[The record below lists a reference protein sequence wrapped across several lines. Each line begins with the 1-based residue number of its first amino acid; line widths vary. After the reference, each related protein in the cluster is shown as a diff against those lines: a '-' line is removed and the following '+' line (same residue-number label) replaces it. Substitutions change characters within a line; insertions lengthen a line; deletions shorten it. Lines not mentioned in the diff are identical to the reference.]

1 MTTGTPQDAKTG
13 GATPRAW
20 VEVVSSALAGAGL
33 DEARVRAEWLVA
45 HAMGCRRL
53 ELPLQGAE
61 DVTAEAEQLIRS
73 GLARLLRHEPLQY
86 ILGTADFMGHVLR
99 VDRRV
104 LIPRPETEQLVEQ
117 VLADA
122 GLRPGA
128 KPRLADVGTGSGC
141 VAIALAAAL
150 PGAGVV
156 ATDISREA
164 LELAR
169 DNAARR
175 GVGARIE
182 FREADLLEGV
192 ALESLDAVVSN
203 PPYVTTDEWRELEP
217 CVRLFEPRRAL
228 DGGPDGLDVI
238 RRLVTD
244 ALRALRAGG
253 GLFVE
258 IGERQ
263 GGEAKALTEAA
274 GFTNVEVR
282 RDGFGRDR
290 FLCARKM

>member
-13 GATPRAW
+13 GAAPRAW
-20 VEVVSSALAGAGL
+20 VDVISSALAGAGL

-45 HAMGCRRL
+45 HAIGCRRL
-53 ELPLQGAE
+53 ELPLRGA
-61 DVTAEAEQLIRS
+61 DAVTPEAGQFIQS
-73 GLARLLRHEPLQY
+73 ALARLLQHEPLQY

-104 LIPRPETEQLVEQ
+104 LIPRPETEQLVEL
-117 VLADA
+117 VLADRA
-122 GLRPGA
+122 IRAVERL
-128 KPRLADVGTGSGC
+128 RLADVGTGSGC

-156 ATDISREA
+156 ATDISREV

-169 DNAARR
+169 DNAARV
-175 GVGARIE
+175 GVGGRIE

-192 ALESLDAVVSN
+192 AADSLDAVVSN

-217 CVRLFEPRRAL
+217 GVRLFEPRRAL

-238 RRLVTD
+238 RRLVAD
-244 ALRALRAGG
+244 ARRALRAGG

-263 GGEAKALTEAA
+263 GDEAKALT
-274 GFTNVEVR
+274 
-282 RDGFGRDR
+282 
-290 FLCARKM
+290 